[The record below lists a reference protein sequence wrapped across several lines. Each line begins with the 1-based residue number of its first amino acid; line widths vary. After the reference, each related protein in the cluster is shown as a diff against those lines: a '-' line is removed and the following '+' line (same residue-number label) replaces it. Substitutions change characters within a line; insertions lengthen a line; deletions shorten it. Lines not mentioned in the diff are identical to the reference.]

1 MSKTF
6 IISGGGTGGH
16 IFPALSIAWELQQR
30 YPDAKIQFIGAS
42 GKMEMDRVPAAGFP
56 ILGVPIAGINRQKP
70 WKSWNVPFKL
80 IYALLR
86 CRSIIRKL
94 KPSVVIG
101 TGGYAS
107 GPALFMAQRM
117 GIPTLVQ
124 EQNSYA
130 GITNI
135 RLGTKASLVC
145 TAYKNA
151 ERFFP
156 AGKVRL
162 TGNPIRKAFTN
173 ALPDAAESKKALGF
187 DARKKV
193 LLVLGGSLGARA
205 MNVQMAASMAAL
217 NAQGWQILW
226 QCGKLYEEEYAPMA
240 TPQTHIQAFIEDMA
254 TAYAAADA
262 IVSRAGAGTL
272 SELCLVGKA
281 SVLIPSPN
289 VAEDHQTHN
298 ARALSD
304 KGAAVLITER
314 ELTQRFEVELA
325 ALARNKARRD
335 RLGENIQ
342 KLALP
347 RATEDIVDHI
357 AALMK

>member
-1 MSKTF
+1 
-6 IISGGGTGGH
+6 
-16 IFPALSIAWELQQR
+16 
-30 YPDAKIQFIGAS
+30 
-42 GKMEMDRVPAAGFP
+42 
-56 ILGVPIAGINRQKP
+56 
-70 WKSWNVPFKL
+70 
-80 IYALLR
+80 LR

-135 RLGTKASLVC
+135 RLGAKASLVC

-173 ALPDAAESKKALGF
+173 ALPDAAESKQALGF

-217 NAQGWQILW
+217 NEQGWQILW

-240 TPQTHIQAFIEDMA
+240 TPQTHIQAFIDDMA

-304 KGAAVLITER
+304 KGAAVLIPER
-314 ELTQRFEVELA
+314 ELTQRFEIELA

>member
-80 IYALLR
+80 IYALWR

-107 GPALFMAQRM
+107 GPALFIAQRM

-135 RLGTKASLVC
+135 RLGAKASLVC

-156 AGKVRL
+156 TGKVRL

-173 ALPDAAESKKALGF
+173 ALPDAAESKQALGF

-205 MNVQMAASMAAL
+205 INVQMAASMSAL

-240 TPQTHIQAFIEDMA
+240 TPQTHIQAFIDDMA

-304 KGAAVLITER
+304 KGAAVLIPER

-347 RATEDIVDHI
+347 RATEDILDHI

>member
-1 MSKTF
+1 MKQTF

-16 IFPALSIAWELQQR
+16 IFPALSIAWELQR
-30 YPDAKIQFIGAS
+30 RFPDAGIHFIGAK

-56 ILGVPIAGINRQKP
+56 ITGVPIAGINRQKP

-86 CRSIIRKL
+86 CRSILKKL
-94 KPSVVIG
+94 KPAVVIG

-107 GPALFMAQRM
+107 GPALFMAQRL

-124 EQNSYA
+124 EQNSFA
-130 GITNI
+130 GVTNI
-135 RLGTKASLVC
+135 KLGAKANLIC

-156 AGKVRL
+156 ATKVRL
-162 TGNPIRKAFTN
+162 TGNPIRKAFTK
-173 ALPDAAESKKALGF
+173 ALPDAKESKIGLGF
-187 DARKKV
+187 DPNKK
-193 LLVLGGSLGARA
+193 LLLILGGSLGARA
-205 MNVQMAASMAAL
+205 INVQMAQSMEAL
-217 NAQGWQILW
+217 VKQGWQILW
-226 QCGKLYEEEYAPMA
+226 QCGKLYEEEYAGLSTA
-240 TPQTHIQAFIEDMA
+240 EVHVQAFIEDMA
-254 TAYAAADA
+254 TTYAASDA

-272 SELCLVGKA
+272 SELCLVGRP
-281 SVLIPSPN
+281 SILIPSPN

-304 KGAAVLITER
+304 KGAAILIPER
-314 ELTQRFEVELA
+314 ELAQRFEVELA
-325 ALARNKARRD
+325 ALERNQARRD
-335 RLGENIQ
+335 RLAENIE

-347 RATEDIVDHI
+347 QATEDIVDHI
-357 AALMK
+357 IALMK